1 MEANMFSIERIAT
14 TLFCGVLFFAAAGT
28 GAADAQQQPLPDVTV
43 TAPAVQDPYAVGDP
57 HAPRTVAPTQINP
70 YYGRNRVDESMFA
83 ERPCSETRF
92 SSNVPGGKC
101 LEGYKIESKVQSSS
115 AGPCHI
121 QLDVVMGSTATYSF
135 EADVFVFDPYLV
147 GSGGQGLPKGCS
159 VGKQSD
165 YDLARLQDMN
175 QMTRRGT
182 NWRNYSDTA
191 GIQSEYSDGRLNCLA
206 FRRLGPNWQGGVI
219 WSVHASICRLD
230 GAAVQPADVHAMLSS
245 LKIRVYDAVANIRP
259 PEQSIMYVTIE

>member
-1 MEANMFSIERIAT
+1 MTAYDRSLPVLALAT
-14 TLFCGVLFFAAAGT
+14 LALLAAPVD
-28 GAADAQQQPLPDVTV
+28 DARAQTQTPLPDVTV

-57 HAPRTVAPTQINP
+57 NQPRMVAPSQINP
-70 YYGRNRVDESMFA
+70 YYGRNRVDESVFV
-83 ERPCSETRF
+83 ERPCSETRL

-101 LEGYKIESKVQSSS
+101 LEGYKIGNLPDNKS

-121 QLDVVMGSTATYSF
+121 QLDVVMGSTTAYSF

-147 GSGGQGLPKGCS
+147 GSGGQTLPKGCS
-159 VGKQSD
+159 VSKQSY

-191 GIQSEYSDGRLNCLA
+191 DIQSEYSDGRLNCLA

-219 WSVHASICRLD
+219 WSVHASLCRLD
-230 GAAVQPADVHAMLSS
+230 GAAVQPADIHSMLSS
-245 LKIRVYDAVANIRP
+245 LKIRVYDPVGNVRP
-259 PEQSIMYVTIE
+259 ASQSAEYVPVE

>member
-1 MEANMFSIERIAT
+1 MVHMAKKSITAIAT
-14 TLFCGVLFFAAAGT
+14 IMLMCGG
-28 GAADAQQQPLPDVTV
+28 DALAQTQQAPLPDVTV

-57 HAPRTVAPTQINP
+57 HAPRTVAPTTINP

-83 ERPCSETRF
+83 EKPCSETRF

-101 LEGYKIESKVQSSS
+101 LEGYKIGGDPQYGSS
-115 AGPCHI
+115 PCHI
-121 QLDVVMGSTATYSF
+121 QLDVVMGSTASYSF

-147 GSGGQGLPKGCS
+147 GSGGQALPKGCWVS
-159 VGKQSD
+159 KQTN

-191 GIQSEYSDGRLNCLA
+191 DIQSEYSDGRLNCLA

-230 GAAVQPADVHAMLSS
+230 GAAVLPADVHAMLSS
-245 LKIRVYDAVANIRP
+245 LKIRVYDSVANLRP
-259 PEQSIMYVTIE
+259 SEQSVMYMTPE